1 MGRQNDL
8 RAGVE
13 QGRHDR
19 VGDRRGLAVVG
30 GGERLVAQQH
40 SARPQDLGD
49 LSHAG
54 QFLVQ
59 PPVFQIRILGA
70 HEMREHTVAQVR
82 GEGRGRDEHTGLH
95 HQPCRADAAQEGRL
109 AAAVRAAD
117 HEECHPGR
125 IHVVADHAVR
135 HQAQRGVAQVV
146 APQCRCARHR
156 YRIADRRARP
166 AEPFSQIQ
174 AAEVEGQLGAQ
185 VPEEVLHIV
194 GRPRDHAH
202 HLRSRLREFVQ
213 ECHVQC
219 GGAAID
225 NSAYHVAADPQRVG
239 GRCGAEAFVQETM
252 LCGVTAA
259 MMSRIRSSSCA
270 SAPSGSLMSS
280 SWTKLREQC
289 VRQRHS
295 RPGAGHRA
303 AQRGQMEQLPERPGE
318 GALATLVGAG
328 DDDDPLPSRE
338 PEIVAH
344 HSARLA
350 GQPDGR
356 RGVIGV
362 LGVDIGELRGD
373 LGIAERG
380 PVFGEFA
387 DESKIV
393 EIEPQF
399 GVESRDRGRD
409 EIAMPFGVL
418 FEPAKRPGMLSGGQL
433 SIRRRAD
440 MVVQPVAQT
449 VGTRRQCGQRAV
461 QLFERPA
468 VDRLVRACACG
479 REDLVKIQIGADM
492 RRCVDRVRFV
502 ATSPQNA
509 PELGQ
514 RCPPDGCPQT

>member
-1 MGRQNDL
+1 MPTL
-8 RAGVE
+8 RK
-13 QGRHDR
+13 
-19 VGDRRGLAVVG
+19 
-30 GGERLVAQQH
+30 
-40 SARPQDLGD
+40 
-49 LSHAG
+49 
-54 QFLVQ
+54 
-59 PPVFQIRILGA
+59 
-70 HEMREHTVAQVR
+70 
-82 GEGRGRDEHTGLH
+82 
-95 HQPCRADAAQEGRL
+95 EGRL
-109 AAAVRAAD
+109 AVTVRAAD

-135 HQAQRGVAQVV
+135 RQAQRGVAQVV

-219 GGAAID
+219 DGAAID

-239 GRCGAEAFVQETM
+239 GRCGAEAFVQDHDAVRGDGSHDVAHPQQF
-252 LCGVTAA
+252 LRHRAV
-259 MMSRIRSSSCA
+259 RIA
-270 SAPSGSLMSS
+270 DVVVVEEM
-280 SWTKLREQC
+280 REQC

-373 LGIAERG
+373 LGIAARG
-380 PVFGEFA
+380 PVFGELA

-418 FEPAKRPGMLSGGQL
+418 FEPAERPGMLSGGQL

-440 MVVQPVAQT
+440 MVVQPGAPVAQT
-449 VGTRRQCGQRAV
+449 VGTQRQCGQRAV